1 MTPILQYVIIFI
13 SNIDNNFVFF
23 FLYHVD
29 RMKKQKINPLM
40 LVEFMAPLRS
50 TKWLAIFTSLPASK
64 YSLLL
69 TEYCVAWLIQQI
81 SQ

>member
-1 MTPILQYVIIFI
+1 MTPILRYVIILI
-13 SNIDNNFVFF
+13 SNIDNNFVF

-64 YSLLL
+64 YSFML
-69 TEYCVAWLIQQI
+69 TDYCVAWLI
-81 SQ
+81 

>member
-1 MTPILQYVIIFI
+1 MCYFII
-13 SNIDNNFVFF
+13 SAIDTNFVF

-64 YSLLL
+64 YSFMLID
-69 TEYCVAWLIQQI
+69 YCVAWLIQ
-81 SQ
+81 